1 MRGIDVFRRYFK
13 EYQDQY
19 VLIGGAAC
27 DLLFGARDTEFR
39 ATKDLDVVLLVEALT
54 PEFGKQFWAFVRD
67 GGYEHRAKSSGH
79 PQFYRFDRPK
89 DPSFPEMIELFSRKA
104 DTFLGQSMGPCV
116 PLPLGDEVSSLSAIL
131 LNEDYY
137 QLLLQGRTTLE
148 DVTIL
153 SPLYLIPFKV
163 KAWLDLTARREQGQQ
178 IDGKDI
184 KKHKNDVV
192 RLTTLLLA
200 DERCQLP
207 AMIQADM
214 AQFIAHFA
222 QEPVDPKA
230 LHLRGVHSEE
240 ILQVLQSVYL

>member
-13 EYQDQY
+13 KYQDQY

-27 DLLFGARDTEFR
+27 DLLFGARDANFR

-67 GGYEHRAKSSGH
+67 GGYEHRAKSSGN

-89 DPSFPEMIELFSRKA
+89 DPSFPEMVELFSRKA
-104 DTFLGQSMGPCV
+104 DTFLGESMGHCV

-131 LNEDYY
+131 LNVDYY

-148 DVTIL
+148 NVTIL
-153 SPLYLIPFKV
+153 SPLYLIPFKA

-178 IDGKDI
+178 IDEKDI

-192 RLTTLLLA
+192 RLTTLLSTT
-200 DERCQLP
+200 ERCQLP
-207 AMIQADM
+207 EMIRTDM
-214 AQFIAHFA
+214 DQFVTLLAKA
-222 QEPVDPKA
+222 PVDPKV
-230 LHLRGVHSEE
+230 LHLRGVHSED
-240 ILQVLQSVYL
+240 ILQVLRNVYL